1 MPKLGR
7 RLDFR
12 GVIGERGR
20 GFEVA
25 LGDAAPL
32 RMHRESEVEGLLL
45 LSVEGAEGGRR
56 RQLGELLL
64 VHEATPISALRR
76 DKPSRIRVFTVPSG
90 APTSAAISL

>member
-1 MPKLGR
+1 MQTNS
-7 RLDFR
+7 
-12 GVIGERGR
+12 ERHLYSI
-20 GFEVA
+20 VPA
-25 LGDAAPL
+25 LFGA
-32 RMHRESEVEGLLL
+32 
-45 LSVEGAEGGRR
+45 LSVESAEGGRR

>member
-1 MPKLGR
+1 MAKLCGR
-7 RLDFR
+7 VDL
-12 GVIGERGR
+12 GCVVGERSR

-25 LGDAAPL
+25 FSDAAPF

-45 LSVEGAEGGRR
+45 LSVESAEGGRR